1 MKKFLFKKVS
11 SFLNRQNRYLV
22 EAHSYTHRSK
32 KLDWNRLDFVRRATL
47 DLAAEE
53 IQRHQIS
60 GNVAE
65 VGVFQGDF
73 AKDLNFVFPNKTIY
87 LFDTFSGFHQ
97 EDIKTDQNRGFSDG
111 MQDFSQT
118 SVDLVRGKLPHP
130 NQAQFRPGYFP
141 QTAMGLENESFCLV
155 SLDTDLYEP
164 IVEGL
169 RFFYPRLSPGGFIFV
184 HDYHNDQYP
193 GVRAAVEEYAQS
205 IPLSYLPIPDIGG
218 SVVIRKPFG

>member
-1 MKKFLFKKVS
+1 LKKFFFKNIS

-22 EAHSYTHRSK
+22 EAHSYSNRSK
-32 KLDWNRLDFVRRATL
+32 KLEWNRLDLVRRASL

-53 IQRHQIS
+53 IERHGIVGQ
-60 GNVAE
+60 VAE

-73 AKDLNFVFPNKTIY
+73 AKDLNAVFPHKPIY
-87 LFDTFSGFHQ
+87 LFDTFSGFHHKDVEVEQ
-97 EDIKTDQNRGFSDG
+97 KKGFSDG
-111 MQDFSQT
+111 MQDFSET
-118 SVDLVRGKLPHP
+118 SVDLVRKKLPYP
-130 NQAQFRPGYFP
+130 NQAHFRPGFFP
-141 QTAMGLENESFCLV
+141 QTAVGLEDESFCFV

-193 GVRAAVEEYAQS
+193 GVRAAVEEYAQGNP
-205 IPLSYLPIPDIGG
+205 IAYFPIPDIGG
-218 SVVIRKPFG
+218 SVIIRKPFG